1 MECPLCDFK
10 EEIVCKV
17 GYSPYHPKDLIN
29 YDNVPTKHRKIVSR
43 VVSYNN
49 DKNIETASHDGEI
62 HLYEADDQ
70 GKF

>member
-1 MECPLCDFK
+1 LN
-10 EEIVCKV
+10 
-17 GYSPYHPKDLIN
+17 N
-29 YDNVPTKHRKIVSR
+29 YDNIPTKHRRDVKR

-49 DKNIETASHDGEI
+49 DKNLATASNDNEV